1 MGRMK
6 AAWYSQNGPAQ
17 KVLEVGEL
25 PMPAPQPGEVLVE
38 LHTSGVNPSDVK
50 SRAGR
55 PVESGIIVPHSDGA
69 GIVVDVGAG
78 VPSARVG
85 ERVWIWNG
93 QWKRP
98 MGTAAEYIAVPQAQ
112 AVQLPPGFGFEAAA
126 CLGIPALTAVHAVRC
141 AGDLQGRTVL
151 VTGAGSAVGHYVTQL
166 ARARGARVLG
176 TAGSPARRDHAVAAG
191 AAHVID
197 YKREPLAERVKEL
210 TAGSGADVAVDLD
223 FSSMAR
229 LLPEG
234 VLKPH
239 GRYVGYGSNQRGE
252 LPVDIRTLLWSSLA
266 LRFFLVYD
274 LLPQER
280 QAAIA
285 ELGALLE
292 AGSLVHAIGA
302 VFPLSDIVAAHQAV
316 EAGDRVGNVV
326 VRTRG

>member
-1 MGRMK
+1 MK
-6 AAWYSQNGPAQ
+6 AAWYSQNGPAHE
-17 KVLEVGEL
+17 VLVVGEL
-25 PMPAPQPGEVLVE
+25 PMPAPQSGEVLVE

-55 PVESGIIVPHSDGA
+55 PVESGIVVPHSDGA
-69 GIVVDVGAG
+69 GIIVDVGAG
-78 VPSARVG
+78 VPAERVG

-98 MGTAAEYIAVPQAQ
+98 MGTAAEYIAVPQGQ
-112 AVQLPPGFGFEAAA
+112 AVPLPSDLGFDAAA
-126 CLGIPALTAVHAVRC
+126 CLGIPALTALHAVHC
-141 AGDLQGRTVL
+141 AGDLQGRCVL

-197 YKREPLAERVKEL
+197 YKREALAERVKEL
-210 TAGSGADVAVDLD
+210 TAGSGADVIIDLD

-229 LLPEG
+229 LLREG

-252 LPVDIRTLLWSSLA
+252 VPVDIRTLLWSSLE

-292 AGSLVHAIGA
+292 AGSLVHAVGA

-316 EAGDRVGNVV
+316 ETGDRVGNVV